1 MMRDGMFRSCPIL
14 LPAAALFGAAL
25 AVASPSAA
33 QQAVPCSSLPFPVYV
48 TGSSAVKPFLAELA
62 KVLSAS
68 TPPISIVYQG
78 QGSCSGVAAFFGGAP
93 LTGAGLSTWD
103 ADTERLCDA
112 DPDGSPID
120 VAVSDVFATTCD
132 AAFTT
137 SSTISDFTGPIQ
149 PMTFVVP
156 NASTQAS
163 ISAEAA
169 YFVYGFGQGSGV
181 APWVD
186 ERFIFQRNAGSGTQQ
201 MMAAAIRVP
210 ASRWLGA
217 PTASSDDMRSSVAF
231 STDAERTIGVL
242 GANVASES
250 ASLLKVLAYQHYDQR
265 CGYYPD
271 SDPLKRDKRNV
282 RDGHYA
288 IWGPLHFLTHV
299 SINTGAPLS
308 DGAALVIDYL
318 TGRKQPPAGLDL
330 IKLEAQ
336 HDVVPECAMRVR
348 RTEEMGPL
356 ASFMPTRSC
365 WCYFD
370 AVAGGGA
377 DCAPCDSDA
386 DCPSDAPKCNFG
398 YCEPQ

>member
-1 MMRDGMFRSCPIL
+1 MKRDGTPRSCPTL
-14 LPAAALFGAAL
+14 LPAAALLGAL
-25 AVASPSAA
+25 TVAPTAAA
-33 QQAVPCSSLPFPVYV
+33 QPAVPCSSLPSPVHI

-68 TPPISIVYQG
+68 TPPLSIVYQG
-78 QGSCSGVAAFFGGAP
+78 QGSCAGVTAFFEGAP
-93 LTGAGLSTWD
+93 LSGAGLSYWD
-103 ADTERLCDA
+103 ADTELLCDA
-112 DPDGSPID
+112 DLEGSPID
-120 VAVSDVFATTCD
+120 IAVSDVFATTCD
-132 AAFTT
+132 PAFTT
-137 SSTISDFTGPIQ
+137 SSTVSDFAGPIQ

-156 NASTQAS
+156 NASTQES

-169 YFVYGFGQGSGV
+169 YFVYGFGAASGV
-181 APWVD
+181 APWTD

-210 ASRWLGA
+210 ASRWRGA
-217 PTASSDDMRSSVAF
+217 PATSSDDMRNLVAF
-231 STDAERTIGVL
+231 STDEERTIGVL

-250 ASLLKVLAYQHYDQR
+250 SSLLKVLAYQHYDQQ

-299 SINTGAPLS
+299 NINTGDPLS

-336 HDVVPECAMRVR
+336 HHVVPECAMRVR

-377 DCAPCDSDA
+377 DCDRCDSDG
-386 DCPSDAPKCNFG
+386 DCPSHSPKCNFG